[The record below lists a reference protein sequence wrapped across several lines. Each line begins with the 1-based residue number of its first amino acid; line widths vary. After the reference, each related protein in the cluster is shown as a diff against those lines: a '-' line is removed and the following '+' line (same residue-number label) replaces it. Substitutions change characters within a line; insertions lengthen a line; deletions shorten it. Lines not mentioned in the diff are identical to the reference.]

1 MSFDNYQYA
10 APFGAQT
17 RNPFNYAKVEQ
28 IGRDSS
34 TAWLTLD
41 EITQQL
47 NLFQDESQDTYLSS
61 LELATRQAIEDYLG
75 MSIFP
80 VSYRVWYGSESLVAS
95 PISFDLPE
103 VSQNFY
109 ANQAAVT
116 IDSVGYWNDAF
127 PPVFMTLPSSSY
139 YYDASG
145 NKVIVNN
152 LPTDVNSVMTAPIIV
167 QYTTVANP
175 LSAYPVIKQAGLLL
189 LTHLY
194 NNRAN
199 ATETKLKDIPF
210 GVTTLL
216 RPYKPLIM

>member
-1 MSFDNYQYA
+1 MSVDNYQYA

-28 IGRDSS
+28 IGRDSV

-95 PISFDLPE
+95 PISLDLPE
-103 VSQNFY
+103 VSQNLY
-109 ANQAAVT
+109 NNQPGVT
-116 IDSVGYWNDAF
+116 INSVGYWNDAF
-127 PPVFMTLPSSSY
+127 PPVFTTLASTSY

-175 LSAYPVIKQAGLLL
+175 LAAYPVIKQAGLLL

-199 ATETKLKDIPF
+199 STATQLKDIPF

-216 RPYKPLIM
+216 RSYKPLVM